1 MANFLKK
8 YCDKHNIILKKGH
21 NWHILLTLVWNYIMI
36 ARLSLYKWLYGI
48 NNPIVHYYAVCWN
61 EERMLPFVFRH
72 YDGFVSRYVFYDNES
87 TDDSQRIIQS
97 HPNSYVKT
105 FHTDGFD
112 DNVHNMI
119 KNSCWK
125 KSRGRADYVI
135 VCDVDEMLYHKEM
148 QQMLTHA
155 HKNHISFFQ
164 PEGWDMY
171 SETFPP
177 SNSTLT
183 ETVTKGTRNKGYGKC
198 ILFDPHRIVD
208 INYEPG
214 AHFCHPTG
222 MVKTSEDYDLKVLH
236 YKNLGL
242 DYVMS
247 RINAYRARLT
257 DQIKEEGLAIHYCY
271 SDKQIEEEFEKELAK
286 AERAF

>member
-1 MANFLKK
+1 MLSKLLNKHHIVLKK
-8 YCDKHNIILKKGH
+8 QHNIHIIIGLLTNK
-21 NWHILLTLVWNYIMI
+21 ILLL
-36 ARLSLYKWLYGI
+36 RLAIYKWLHGI
-48 NNPIVHYYAVCWN
+48 HRPIVHYYAVCWN

-72 YDGFVSRYVFYDNES
+72 YDAFVSRYVFFDNES
-87 TDDSQRIIQS
+87 TDHSQSIILS
-97 HPNSYVKT
+97 HPDSHVNT

-112 DNVHNMI
+112 DNVHNDI

-135 VCDVDEMLYHKEM
+135 VCDVDELLYHKDM
-148 QQMLTHA
+148 QQMLAHA
-155 HKNHISFFQ
+155 LKYHISFFR

-171 SETFPP
+171 SEHFPP
-177 SNSTLT
+177 SDFPLT
-183 ETVTKGTRNKGYGKC
+183 ETVSKGVRSSGYGKC

-222 MVKTSEDYDLKVLH
+222 LIKTSECDGLKVLH

-247 RINAYRARLT
+247 RIRAYRKRLT
-257 DQIKEEGLAIHYCY
+257 EQIKEEGFAVHYTY
-271 SDKQIEEEFEKELAK
+271 TDKQIEEDFKKGLTK

>member
-1 MANFLKK
+1 MQAKLLTN
-8 YCDKHNIILKKGH
+8 NIVLQHGH
-21 NWHILLTLVWNYIMI
+21 NLRICLQLLLNWCLRRVLWLRK
-36 ARLSLYKWLYGI
+36 RLT
-48 NNPIVHYYAVCWN
+48 NNNDIIVHYYAVCWN

-72 YDGFVSRYVFYDNES
+72 YDDFVSQYVFFDNES
-87 TDDSQRIIQS
+87 TDSSQSIIQS
-97 HPNSYVKT
+97 HPNSHIVH

-112 DNVHNMI
+112 DNVHKDI

-125 KSRGRADYVI
+125 KARGKADYVI
-135 VCDVDEMLYHKEM
+135 VCDVDELLYHKDM
-148 QQMLTHA
+148 KSMLA
-155 HKNHISFFQ
+155 SVLKSHISFFR

-177 SNSTLT
+177 LDSPLT
-183 ETVTKGTRNKGYGKC
+183 ETVTKGTRSKNYGKC

-214 AHFCHPTG
+214 AHLCHPTG
-222 MVKTSEDYDLKVLH
+222 IVRTAEDNGLKVLH

-247 RINAYRARLT
+247 RIRAYRSRLT
-257 DQIKEEGLAIHYCY
+257 DKIQEEGLAVHYTY
-271 SDKQIEEEFEKELAK
+271 TDNKIAEDFLKGLAS
-286 AERAF
+286 AENAF